1 MYTNAHS
8 LGSKHEELELHSQT
22 ESYDIIGITG
32 RWWDNLHNCRTAMD
46 GYRLFCKDRQGSR
59 GGGGVVLYVKESL
72 ECIEVNYGDCESLSN
87 ASGSRS
93 LPMTK

>member
-46 GYRLFCKDRQGSR
+46 GYRLFSKDRQDR
-59 GGGGVVLYVKESL
+59 RRGGVVLYVKENL
-72 ECIEVNYGDCESLSN
+72 ECI
-87 ASGSRS
+87 
-93 LPMTK
+93 